1 MAPKPKPGPK
11 ATKGSEPQALVVKS
25 EVAEAT
31 TAPEA
36 PEADASSQPSQP
48 SFRLAPANRVSGKR
62 VNPKNT
68 KATPKA
74 KGGKTNKKKGKKGIK
89 KTTTETKGTK
99 TVKSQGNFSPCLI
112 CLQKPE
118 DWWGHGIIG

>member
-1 MAPKPKPGPK
+1 MK
-11 ATKGSEPQALVVKS
+11 A
-25 EVAEAT
+25 EVAEAA
-31 TAPEA
+31 APKV
-36 PEADASSQPSQP
+36 DTSSQPSQP
-48 SFRLAPANRVSGKR
+48 SFRLAPTNRVSGKR

-74 KGGKTNKKKGKKGIK
+74 KGGKKNKKKGKVTK

-118 DWWGHGIIG
+118 DW